1 MLQLLLNNKHTTI
14 AGAIYIITKF
24 GCNILGVWY
33 PEYKAQYEATANYVE
48 GAAVAYGLFAAGD
61 ANKSATKTDV
71 QEVTKAVISGDTEP
85 LVRKEIEKQ
94 IVADNKNK

>member
-14 AGAIYIITKF
+14 AGVIYIVAKF

-33 PEYKAQYEATANYVE
+33 PEHKDQYEQTASYIE

-61 ANKSATKTDV
+61 ANKSATKADV
-71 QEVTKAVISGDTEP
+71 QDVQQAVISGDTDQ
-85 LVRKEIEKQ
+85 LVRKMIEKQ
-94 IVADNKNK
+94 DPKV

>member
-33 PEYKAQYEATANYVE
+33 PEHKAQYEATANYVE

-61 ANKSATKTDV
+61 ANKSATKSDMADV
-71 QEVTKAVISGDTEP
+71 SQAVISGNTDK
-85 LVRKEIEKQ
+85 LVRKEVEKQ
-94 IVADNKNK
+94 LVEDNKNK